1 MAIIQEQD
9 YLAQL
14 HLIQNHNPPSQVIFP
29 ELKKIYNVDLDSR
42 VVEAPQILS
51 IAKDHESE
59 TIYFR
64 IDRYHDFMDLSLLAG
79 VIQFVTPDNQTH
91 WYPIPFYDVVTE
103 KKNNK
108 MIVPWCIRG
117 DATKLAG
124 NVTFSLKF
132 FLVEITEKKQSD
144 EIDDESLTE
153 NIPSELVYN
162 LIYSLTTL
170 PATSMVLDT
179 MEIESMQQ
187 EYNLPV
193 NDVMALWY
201 AIKDVQ
207 KYEGVNWEV
216 YE

>member
-1 MAIIQEQD
+1 
-9 YLAQL
+9 
-14 HLIQNHNPPSQVIFP
+14 
-29 ELKKIYNVDLDSR
+29 

-51 IAKDHESE
+51 VAKDHESE

-132 FLVEITEKKQSD
+132 FLVEVTEKK
-144 EIDDESLTE
+144 
-153 NIPSELVYN
+153 
-162 LIYSLTTL
+162 
-170 PATSMVLDT
+170 
-179 MEIESMQQ
+179 
-187 EYNLPV
+187 
-193 NDVMALWY
+193 
-201 AIKDVQ
+201 
-207 KYEGVNWEV
+207 
-216 YE
+216 